1 MALKFDQKKLDKF
14 KEDEL
19 ADKRIFTKLQEEVSE
34 VVKSRPGR
42 DRDRWRFDT
51 VGNPVLN

>member
-19 ADKRIFTKLQEEVSE
+19 ADKRIFTKLQEEVCRKLSKVDQAE
-34 VVKSRPGR
+34 TEIGGDS
-42 DRDRWRFDT
+42 T
-51 VGNPVLN
+51 Q

>member
-34 VVKSRPGR
+34 VSKVDQA